1 MAYLG
6 ATRALNFGATVASLY
21 SMIANGLTFDGWKLR
36 LREDCESKDKLVA
49 YSSLGE
55 ECLKLLW
62 ELGTAPSV
70 QGVVDG
76 GAKDS

>member
-1 MAYLG
+1 
-6 ATRALNFGATVASLY
+6 
-21 SMIANGLTFDGWKLR
+21 MIANGLTFDGWKLR
-36 LREDCESKDKLVA
+36 LREDCERKDELVA

-62 ELGTAPSV
+62 ELGTEPSV

-76 GAKDS
+76 GAKGS